1 MTLLEQLK
9 QKKAEGA
16 RLRAFRRLQG
26 WTQVELA
33 AQLGLHANTVARMER
48 GVVPITGRTWAQ
60 LVALNGGKHI

>member
-16 RLRAFRRLQG
+16 RLRAFRRSQG
-26 WTQVELA
+26 WHQHELA
-33 AQLGLHANTVARMER
+33 AKLHLHTNTVARMER